1 WVFIIER
8 GFLTSN
14 SKVKKNVDESVS
26 SNDSVLGDLAKN
38 GLAAKIKHINRKGV
52 SNVRK
57 AVRGVQFHTW
67 AATSEPANTRSDQG
81 LVHAENV
88 PVGRQPLKSIL
99 KKTNVTNDISRSL
112 NEGGTT
118 DQVNANGPGNDTSV
132 EPVTNMD
139 SGIGGKK
146 DVNAWNTP
154 LIKPL
159 FLMLTILVA
168 RLNKKRIKIM
178 KLRNDEVVEGA
189 TVAIPLVA
197 VEEAKYGL
205 ERVMLRNG
213 FFLFQ
218 FSTREGMERVLE
230 NGLWLIRL
238 VPLILNVWSPN
249 TIMKKDEITMA
260 PAWDEITMA
269 PAWVKLHNVPIVAYS
284 EAGLSLIATQLG
296 SPLMLDT
303 VEVKPVDANNSNA
316 KPTSSGD
323 NEDRF
328 VKVQNRKKKGKDVSR
343 TFSGIRL
350 AKSKPNVHWQPKKN
364 EFSKRSPNVEST
376 SGTTK
381 DGDNPPLSRVKVDLN
396 TISNS
401 DGDNPPLSRV
411 KVDLNTISNSGTT
424 KGRDNHKIS
433 SLLRVQFDLTTPV
446 SNSFDVLNT
455 VEELECDPSGHN
467 PKVEEYPSYDSMGI
481 SSTGGGFSLEDD
493 DLDCYDGYEAQVFN
507 LSGKS

>member
-1 WVFIIER
+1 KTDKNVRKRESARRLTKTRDSGPKRAEAGENARTLAEKRERWRKSANAGQDARRLVETRGGWPKRANTGRNVWTAER

-14 SKVKKNVDESVS
+14 SKVKKNVDESMS

-38 GLAAKIKHINRKGV
+38 GLAVKIKHINRNGV

-88 PVGRQPLKSIL
+88 PVRRQPLKSIL

-112 NEGGTT
+112 NEGGTIG
-118 DQVNANGPGNDTSV
+118 QVNADGPGNDTSV
-132 EPVTNMD
+132 EPVTDMD

-178 KLRNDEVVEGA
+178 KLRNDEVVKGA

-205 ERVMLRNG
+205 ERVMLQNG

-230 NGLWLIRL
+230 NGMWLIRL

-260 PAWDEITMA
+260 PAW
-269 PAWVKLHNVPIVAYS
+269 VKLHNVPIVAYS
-284 EAGLSLIATQLG
+284 EAGLSLGNDTSVEPVTDMDSGIGGKKDVNAWNTPLIK
-296 SPLMLDT
+296 PLFLMLTILVARLNKKRIKIMKLRNDEVVKGAT
-303 VEVKPVDANNSNA
+303 VA
-316 KPTSSGD
+316 
-323 NEDRF
+323 
-328 VKVQNRKKKGKDVSR
+328 
-343 TFSGIRL
+343 I
-350 AKSKPNVHWQPKKN
+350 
-364 EFSKRSPNVEST
+364 
-376 SGTTK
+376 
-381 DGDNPPLSRVKVDLN
+381 PLVA
-396 TISNS
+396 
-401 DGDNPPLSRV
+401 
-411 KVDLNTISNSGTT
+411 
-424 KGRDNHKIS
+424 
-433 SLLRVQFDLTTPV
+433 
-446 SNSFDVLNT
+446 
-455 VEELECDPSGHN
+455 VEEVRIKFTNTLFGYFIGKHIGFML
-467 PKVEEYPSYDSMGI
+467 VEKYVKN
-481 SSTGGGFSLEDD
+481 T
-493 DLDCYDGYEAQVFN
+493 
-507 LSGKS
+507 